1 MANLVQFINSK
12 HEGTHSNLSNAENTD
27 TVKTIVLREELS
39 DEEKTLLENLPLF
52 KEMKAEMGNIHDM
65 LSLRNTIAKLRDSIE
80 YIKTIE
86 PSLDV
91 ITNVSKVSSDITN
104 VSTDLDSVKKVA
116 QASVSGLLDNI
127 ARHINEITRV
137 YGMSEAIGVL
147 NNISYK
153 LERLYK
159 SIDNVDSVSGHLTE
173 IDEVSQHLLAIEI
186 VARYYGVLEDI
197 QEVIPELKNLADIKQ
212 DLLDFRNNRAETKE
226 VIKAYKEAGQIVQR
240 TIEDA
245 VAKLEERVKKF
256 DPESIKKLDEEMT
269 TLKRSI
275 TTIQSTIETKFTEI
289 DGVVANKLTPMQE
302 KVKELGDKL
311 AFEVNKFTAGMTNL
325 DSMLATLH
333 EELNSKLDADAT
345 AVNSDKLGGLAAK
358 EYVKQNEVSTR
369 IENWSTYT
377 SATDDRY
384 ATIVRRNRL
393 GGIYATDIDGLR
405 KRTKPIN
412 LVSNGRLVEYP
423 LDRLNIGFVV
433 SDPAAETM
441 SFNLLSADDF
451 FTALARSKK
460 YKIGR
465 DDFWEKEKNITKPYT
480 LQANEAI
487 IRLDPVIE
495 DELIVDG
502 ELYIEGTTT
511 DLEEP
516 QFQAG
521 QYGFFAMKNP
531 KGRWLFCDGREIS
544 REAYSDLFEAIGTT
558 YGEGDGTTTFNIPD
572 RRGYFG
578 RCLDAGAEVDY
589 QSDREIGSKQGDAIR
604 NITATLNNNLLS
616 LSNYTEGVINT
627 TVAGTGYSYLGNGP
641 YIGVNLTFDA
651 SRVVPTAPE
660 NVVKNIAEYVCIRY

>member
-12 HEGTHSNLSNAENTD
+12 HEGKHSNISNAENTD
-27 TVKTIVLREELS
+27 TIKTIVFREELS
-39 DEEKTLLENLPLF
+39 NEEKTLLENLPLF
-52 KEMKAEMGNIHDM
+52 KEMKAEMSNIHEL
-65 LSLRNTIAKLRDSIE
+65 LSLRSTIAKIQENLNSL
-80 YIKTIE
+80 KNIE
-86 PSLDV
+86 PSLDKV
-91 ITNVSKVSSDITN
+91 IKVSEITTDISA
-104 VSTDLDSVKKVA
+104 VSENIDSVNKVA
-116 QASVSGLLDNI
+116 QASISGLLENI
-127 ARHINEITRV
+127 ARHINEIIHV

-159 SIDNVDSVSGHLTE
+159 SIDNVDSVSGHLSK

-212 DLLDFRNNRAETKE
+212 DLIDFRNNRVETKE

-240 TIEDA
+240 TIDDA

-269 TLKRSI
+269 TLKSSI

-302 KVKELGDKL
+302 SLKELKDKL
-311 AFEVNKFTAGMTNL
+311 SSEVNKLENNITQLNKGQYQLLTA
-325 DSMLATLH
+325 
-333 EELNSKLDADAT
+333 LNEKLDKTET
-345 AVNSDKLGGLAAK
+345 AVNSDKLGGLLPEK
-358 EYVKQNEVSTR
+358 YVKQDEVQS
-369 IENWSTYT
+369 
-377 SATDDRY
+377 
-384 ATIVRRNRL
+384 
-393 GGIYATDIDGLR
+393 G
-405 KRTKPIN
+405 
-412 LVSNGRLVEYP
+412 NGKIP
-423 LDRLNIGFVV
+423 RLNANILTIPQVAITGSPEIPSTTQANTLNFYVRTLDSFQPTKYV
-433 SDPAAETM
+433 TYNTLAEH
-441 SFNLLSADDF
+441 L
-451 FTALARSKK
+451 KK
-460 YKIGR
+460 DIKPEGY
-465 DDFWEKEKNITKPYT
+465 WEKERNITKPY
-480 LQANEAI
+480 AIKENEAI
-487 IRLDPVIE
+487 IKLDPVVE

-511 DLEEP
+511 DLEEKDG
-516 QFQAG
+516 FQAG

-544 REAYSDLFEAIGTT
+544 REAYPDLFEAIGTT

-604 NITATLNNNLLS
+604 NITGSLNSRYSGYLYTFYNESSGAFTLAEEAGWSFERSNSKYTGAATS
-616 LSNYTEGVINT
+616 
-627 TVAGTGYSYLGNGP
+627 
-641 YIGVNLTFDA
+641 FDA

>member
-27 TVKTIVLREELS
+27 TIKTIVLREELS

-65 LSLRNTIAKLRDSIE
+65 LSLRNTITKLRDSIE

-86 PSLDV
+86 PSLDA
-91 ITNVSKVSSDITN
+91 ITNVSKVSSDIAN

-116 QASVSGLLDNI
+116 QASISGLLDDI
-127 ARHINEITRV
+127 ARHINEITHV

-197 QEVIPELKNLADIKQ
+197 QEVIPELKNLAEIKQ
-212 DLLDFRNNRAETKE
+212 DLIDFRNNRAETKE

-240 TIEDA
+240 TIDDA

-256 DPESIKKLDEEMT
+256 DPESIKKLDEEMA
-269 TLKRSI
+269 TLKSFI
-275 TTIQSTIETKFTEI
+275 TTIQSSIEAKFTEI
-289 DGVVANKLTPMQE
+289 DGIVANKLTPMQE
-302 KVKELGDKL
+302 KVKELGDEF
-311 AFEVNKFTAGMTNL
+311 AFEVNKLTAGMTNFGT
-325 DSMLATLH
+325 MLATLH
-333 EELNSKLDADAT
+333 KELNTKLDADAT
-345 AVNSDKLGGLAAK
+345 AVNSDKLGGLAPE
-358 EYVKQNEVSTR
+358 EYVRQTE
-369 IENWSTYT
+369 TYDKRSYT
-377 SATDDRY
+377 GY
-384 ATIVRRNRL
+384 IPRL
-393 GGIYATDIDGLR
+393 
-405 KRTKPIN
+405 KS
-412 LVSNGRLVEYP
+412 V
-423 LDRLNIGFVV
+423 
-433 SDPAAETM
+433 
-441 SFNLLSADDF
+441 
-451 FTALARSKK
+451 
-460 YKIGR
+460 R
-465 DDFWEKEKNITKPYT
+465 DDFNPDNNVQVLEAEQLKLTGLLAKVDSTLAGPDVSTNMQILMRNTSYNARPIHVLTMRGLIDYINKYASINGYWEKEKDITKLYT

-511 DLEEP
+511 DLVEKDG
-516 QFQAG
+516 FQTG

-544 REAYSDLFEAIGTT
+544 REVYSDLFEAIGTT
-558 YGEGDGTTTFNIPD
+558 YGEGNGTTTFNIPD

-589 QSDREIGSKQGDAIR
+589 QSDREIGSKQDDTFPSLTIPNAVTNVSVA
-604 NITATLNNNLLS
+604 NIGEATQGKG
-616 LSNYTEGVINT
+616 YGVISVSVTNGDLYISSNSPET
-627 TVAGTGYSYLGNGP
+627 T
-641 YIGVNLTFDA
+641 
-651 SRVVPTAPE
+651 
-660 NVVKNIAEYVCIRY
+660 VKNIAEYVCIRY

>member
-65 LSLRNTIAKLRDSIE
+65 LSLRNTITNLRDSIE

-91 ITNVSKVSSDITN
+91 ITNVSKVTSDIVN

-127 ARHINEITRV
+127 ARHINEITHV

-147 NNISYK
+147 NDISYK

-186 VARYYGVLEDI
+186 VARYYGVLENI

-212 DLLDFRNNRAETKE
+212 DLIDFRNNRAETKE

-240 TIEDA
+240 TIDDA

-256 DPESIKKLDEEMT
+256 DPESIRKLDEEMVA
-269 TLKRSI
+269 LKSSI
-275 TTIQSTIETKFTEI
+275 TTIQSTIEAKFTEI

-302 KVKELGDKL
+302 KIKELGDKL
-311 AFEVNKFTAGMTNL
+311 ASEVNKFTAGMTNL
-325 DSMLATLH
+325 DSMLSTLH

-345 AVNSDKLGGLAAK
+345 AVNSAKLGGLTPE
-358 EYVKQNEVSTR
+358 EYVRQTETYDKRSYTGYIPRLKSVRDDYNPANNIQVLEAEQLKLTGLLAKADSMLAGPDVSTNLQILMR
-369 IENWSTYT
+369 NT
-377 SATDDRY
+377 SYNARPIHILTMKGLIDYINKY
-384 ATIVRRNRL
+384 AS
-393 GGIYATDIDGLR
+393 
-405 KRTKPIN
+405 IN
-412 LVSNGRLVEYP
+412 GY
-423 LDRLNIGFVV
+423 
-433 SDPAAETM
+433 
-441 SFNLLSADDF
+441 
-451 FTALARSKK
+451 
-460 YKIGR
+460 
-465 DDFWEKEKNITKPYT
+465 WEKEKDITKPYT

-487 IRLDPVIE
+487 IRLDPIIE
-495 DELIVDG
+495 DELVVDG
-502 ELYIEGTTT
+502 ELYIEGTTV

-544 REAYSDLFEAIGTT
+544 REAYPDLFEAIGTT

-616 LSNYTEGVINT
+616 SSNYTEGSIKT
-627 TVAGTGYSYLGNGP
+627 EVAGTGYSYLGNGP
-641 YIGVNLTFDA
+641 YIWVNLTFDA

>member
-65 LSLRNTIAKLRDSIE
+65 LSLRNTITKLRDSIE

-91 ITNVSKVSSDITN
+91 ITNVSKVTSDIAN

-127 ARHINEITRV
+127 ARHINEITHV

-212 DLLDFRNNRAETKE
+212 DLIDFRNNRAETKE

-240 TIEDA
+240 TIDDA

-269 TLKRSI
+269 TLKSSI

-302 KVKELGDKL
+302 KVKELWDKL

-325 DSMLATLH
+325 DAMLETLH
-333 EELNSKLDADAT
+333 EELDSKLNANAT
-345 AVNSDKLGGLAAK
+345 AVNSAKLGGLAPE
-358 EYVKQNEVSTR
+358 EYVRQTE
-369 IENWSTYT
+369 TYDKRSYT
-377 SATDDRY
+377 GY
-384 ATIVRRNRL
+384 IPRL
-393 GGIYATDIDGLR
+393 
-405 KRTKPIN
+405 KS
-412 LVSNGRLVEYP
+412 V
-423 LDRLNIGFVV
+423 
-433 SDPAAETM
+433 
-441 SFNLLSADDF
+441 
-451 FTALARSKK
+451 
-460 YKIGR
+460 R
-465 DDFWEKEKNITKPYT
+465 DDFNPANNIQVLEAEQLKLTGILAKADSMLAGPDVSTNLQILMRNTSYNARPIHILTMKGLIDYINKYASINGYWEKVKDITKPYT

-487 IRLDPVIE
+487 IRLDPIIE
-495 DELIVDG
+495 DELVVDG
-502 ELYIEGTTT
+502 ELYIEGTTV
-511 DLEEP
+511 DLEES

-544 REAYSDLFEAIGTT
+544 REAYPDLFEAIGTT
-558 YGEGDGTTTFNIPD
+558 YGEGNGTTTFNIPD

-604 NITATLNNNLLS
+604 NITGKMYDNHLS
-616 LSNYTEGVINT
+616 SSNGMEGAIT
-627 TVAGTGYSYLGNGP
+627 CTVNGTGYNYVGNGT
-641 YIGVNLTFDA
+641 YFGLNTDFDA

>member
-27 TVKTIVLREELS
+27 TIKTIVLREELS

-91 ITNVSKVSSDITN
+91 ITNVSKVTSDIVN

-212 DLLDFRNNRAETKE
+212 DLIDFRNNRAETKE

-240 TIEDA
+240 TIDDA

-269 TLKRSI
+269 TLKSSI
-275 TTIQSTIETKFTEI
+275 TKIQSTIETKFTEI

-311 AFEVNKFTAGMTNL
+311 AFEVNKFIAGMTNL
-325 DSMLATLH
+325 DSMLSTLH

-345 AVNSDKLGGLAAK
+345 AVNSAKLGGLAPE
-358 EYVKQNEVSTR
+358 EYVRQTETYDKRSYTGYIPRLKSVRDDYNPANNIQVLEAEQLKLTGILAKADSMLAGPDVSTNLQILMR
-369 IENWSTYT
+369 NT
-377 SATDDRY
+377 SYNARPIHILTMKGLIDYINKY
-384 ATIVRRNRL
+384 AF
-393 GGIYATDIDGLR
+393 
-405 KRTKPIN
+405 IN
-412 LVSNGRLVEYP
+412 GY
-423 LDRLNIGFVV
+423 
-433 SDPAAETM
+433 
-441 SFNLLSADDF
+441 
-451 FTALARSKK
+451 
-460 YKIGR
+460 
-465 DDFWEKEKNITKPYT
+465 WEKEKDITKPYT
-480 LQANEAI
+480 LQSNEAI

-502 ELYIEGTTT
+502 ELYIEGTTA
-511 DLEEP
+511 DLVEKDG
-516 QFQAG
+516 FQVG

-531 KGRWLFCDGREIS
+531 KGRWLFCDGREVS

-558 YGEGDGTTTFNIPD
+558 YGEGNGTTTFNIPD
-572 RRGYFG
+572 RRGYFS

-604 NITATLNNNLLS
+604 NITGKMYDNHLS
-616 LSNYTEGVINT
+616 SSNVMEGAIT
-627 TVAGTGYSYLGNGP
+627 STVNGTGYNYVDNGT
-641 YIGVNLTFDA
+641 YFGLNTDFDA

>member
-12 HEGTHSNLSNAENTD
+12 HEGTHSNLSNAENID
-27 TVKTIVLREELS
+27 TIKTIVLREELS

-65 LSLRNTIAKLRDSIE
+65 LSLRNTITKLRDSIE

-91 ITNVSKVSSDITN
+91 IANVSKVSSDITN

-127 ARHINEITRV
+127 ARHINEITHV

-159 SIDNVDSVSGHLTE
+159 SIDNVDSVSEHLTE

-212 DLLDFRNNRAETKE
+212 DLIDFRNNRAETKE

-240 TIEDA
+240 TIDDA

-256 DPESIKKLDEEMT
+256 DPESIKKLDKEMT
-269 TLKRSI
+269 TLKSSI

-289 DGVVANKLTPMQE
+289 DGVVVNKLTPMQE

-311 AFEVNKFTAGMTNL
+311 TFEVNKFTAGMTNL

-345 AVNSDKLGGLAAK
+345 AVNSSKLGGLAPE
-358 EYVKQNEVSTR
+358 EYVRQTE
-369 IENWSTYT
+369 TYDKRSYT
-377 SATDDRY
+377 GY
-384 ATIVRRNRL
+384 IPRL
-393 GGIYATDIDGLR
+393 
-405 KRTKPIN
+405 KS
-412 LVSNGRLVEYP
+412 V
-423 LDRLNIGFVV
+423 
-433 SDPAAETM
+433 
-441 SFNLLSADDF
+441 
-451 FTALARSKK
+451 
-460 YKIGR
+460 R
-465 DDFWEKEKNITKPYT
+465 DDFNPSNNIQVLEAEQLKLTGILAKADSMLAGPDVSTNMQILMRNTSYNARPIHILTMKGLIDYINKYASINGYWEKEKDITKPYT

-502 ELYIEGTTT
+502 ELYIEGTTV
-511 DLEEP
+511 DLEEKDG
-516 QFQAG
+516 FQAG

-544 REAYSDLFEAIGTT
+544 REVYPDLFEAIGTT
-558 YGEGDGTTTFNIPD
+558 YGEGNGTTTFNIPD

-604 NITATLNNNLLS
+604 NLTGKIDSGYNAIYGVDGGLFYRDGAALSASNVYGTTAGS
-616 LSNYTEGVINT
+616 GGSGFI
-627 TVAGTGYSYLGNGP
+627 
-641 YIGVNLTFDA
+641 FDA

>member
-269 TLKRSI
+269 TLKSSI

-604 NITATLNNNLLS
+604 NITATLDNNLLS
-616 LSNYTEGVINT
+616 SSNYTEGVINT

>member
-27 TVKTIVLREELS
+27 TIKTIVLREELS

-91 ITNVSKVSSDITN
+91 IANVSKVSSDITN

-127 ARHINEITRV
+127 ARHINEITHV

-212 DLLDFRNNRAETKE
+212 DLIDFRNNRAETKE

-240 TIEDA
+240 TIDDA

-269 TLKRSI
+269 TLKSSI

-325 DSMLATLH
+325 DSMLSTLH
-333 EELNSKLDADAT
+333 EELDSKLNANAT
-345 AVNSDKLGGLAAK
+345 AVNSAKLGGLAPE
-358 EYVKQNEVSTR
+358 EYVRQTETYDKRSYTGYIPRLKSVRDDYNPANNIQVLEAEQLKLTGILAKADSMLAGPDVSTNLQILMR
-369 IENWSTYT
+369 NT
-377 SATDDRY
+377 SYNARPIHILTMKGLIDYINKY
-384 ATIVRRNRL
+384 AS
-393 GGIYATDIDGLR
+393 
-405 KRTKPIN
+405 IN
-412 LVSNGRLVEYP
+412 GY
-423 LDRLNIGFVV
+423 
-433 SDPAAETM
+433 
-441 SFNLLSADDF
+441 
-451 FTALARSKK
+451 
-460 YKIGR
+460 
-465 DDFWEKEKNITKPYT
+465 WEKEKDITKPYT

-495 DELIVDG
+495 DELVVDG
-502 ELYIEGTTT
+502 ELYIEGTTV
-511 DLEEP
+511 DLEEL

-544 REAYSDLFEAIGTT
+544 RAAYPDLFEAIGTT
-558 YGEGDGTTTFNIPD
+558 YGEGNGTTTFNIPD

-604 NITATLNNNLLS
+604 NITGKMYDNHLS
-616 LSNYTEGVINT
+616 SSNVMEGAIT
-627 TVAGTGYSYLGNGP
+627 STVNGTGYNYVGNGT
-641 YIGVNLTFDA
+641 YFGLNTDFDA

>member
-65 LSLRNTIAKLRDSIE
+65 LSLRNTITKLRDSIE

-91 ITNVSKVSSDITN
+91 ITNVSKVTSDIAN

-127 ARHINEITRV
+127 ARHINEITHV

-212 DLLDFRNNRAETKE
+212 DLIDFRNNRAETKE

-240 TIEDA
+240 TIDDA

-269 TLKRSI
+269 TLKSSI

-325 DSMLATLH
+325 DAMLEILH
-333 EELNSKLDADAT
+333 EELDSKLNANAT
-345 AVNSDKLGGLAAK
+345 AVNSAKLGGLAPE
-358 EYVKQNEVSTR
+358 EYVRQTE
-369 IENWSTYT
+369 TYDKRSYT
-377 SATDDRY
+377 GY
-384 ATIVRRNRL
+384 IPRL
-393 GGIYATDIDGLR
+393 
-405 KRTKPIN
+405 KS
-412 LVSNGRLVEYP
+412 V
-423 LDRLNIGFVV
+423 
-433 SDPAAETM
+433 
-441 SFNLLSADDF
+441 
-451 FTALARSKK
+451 
-460 YKIGR
+460 R
-465 DDFWEKEKNITKPYT
+465 DDFNPANNIQVLEAEQLKLTGILDKADSMLAGPDVSTNLQILMRNTNYNARPIHILTMKGLIDYINKYASINGYWEKVKDITKPYT

-487 IRLDPVIE
+487 IRLDPIIE
-495 DELIVDG
+495 DELVVDG
-502 ELYIEGTTT
+502 ELYIEGTTV

-544 REAYSDLFEAIGTT
+544 REAYPDLFEAIGTT
-558 YGEGDGTTTFNIPD
+558 YGEGNGTTTFNIPD

-604 NITATLNNNLLS
+604 NITGKMYDNHLS
-616 LSNYTEGVINT
+616 SSNVMEGAIT
-627 TVAGTGYSYLGNGP
+627 STVNGTGYNYVGNGT
-641 YIGVNLTFDA
+641 YFGLNTDFDA

>member
-27 TVKTIVLREELS
+27 TIKTIVLREELS

-65 LSLRNTIAKLRDSIE
+65 LSLRNTITKLRDSIE

-91 ITNVSKVSSDITN
+91 ITNVSKVTSDIVN
-104 VSTDLDSVKKVA
+104 VSADLDSVKKVA
-116 QASVSGLLDNI
+116 QASVSGLLNDI
-127 ARHINEITRV
+127 ARHINEITHV

-159 SIDNVDSVSGHLTE
+159 SIDNVDSVSEHLTE

-212 DLLDFRNNRAETKE
+212 DLIDFRNNRAETKE

-240 TIEDA
+240 TIDDA

-269 TLKRSI
+269 TLKSSI

-289 DGVVANKLTPMQE
+289 DGVVANKLTSMQE

-311 AFEVNKFTAGMTNL
+311 TFEVNKFTAGMTNL
-325 DSMLATLH
+325 DSMLSTLH

-345 AVNSDKLGGLAAK
+345 AVNSAKLGGLAPE
-358 EYVKQNEVSTR
+358 EYVRQTETYDKRSYTGYIPRLKSVRDDYNPANNIQVLEAEQLKLTGILAKADSMLAGPDVSTNLQILMR
-369 IENWSTYT
+369 NT
-377 SATDDRY
+377 SYNARPIHILTMKGLIDYINKY
-384 ATIVRRNRL
+384 AS
-393 GGIYATDIDGLR
+393 
-405 KRTKPIN
+405 IN
-412 LVSNGRLVEYP
+412 GY
-423 LDRLNIGFVV
+423 
-433 SDPAAETM
+433 
-441 SFNLLSADDF
+441 
-451 FTALARSKK
+451 
-460 YKIGR
+460 
-465 DDFWEKEKNITKPYT
+465 WEKEKDITKPYT

-487 IRLDPVIE
+487 VRLDPIIE
-495 DELIVDG
+495 DELVVDG
-502 ELYIEGTTT
+502 ELYIEGTIV

-558 YGEGDGTTTFNIPD
+558 YGEGNGTTTFNIPD

-616 LSNYTEGVINT
+616 SSNYTEGVINT

>member
-212 DLLDFRNNRAETKE
+212 ALLDFRNNRAETKE

-269 TLKRSI
+269 TLKSSI

-604 NITATLNNNLLS
+604 NITATLDNNLLS
-616 LSNYTEGVINT
+616 SSNYTEGVINT

>member
-27 TVKTIVLREELS
+27 TIKTIVLREELS

-65 LSLRNTIAKLRDSIE
+65 LSLRNTITKLRDSIE

-91 ITNVSKVSSDITN
+91 IANVSKVSSDITN

-127 ARHINEITRV
+127 ARHINEITHV

-212 DLLDFRNNRAETKE
+212 DLIDFRNNRAETKE

-240 TIEDA
+240 TIDDA

-269 TLKRSI
+269 TLKSSI

-325 DSMLATLH
+325 DAMLETLH
-333 EELNSKLDADAT
+333 EELDSKLNANAT
-345 AVNSDKLGGLAAK
+345 AVNSAKLGGLAPE
-358 EYVKQNEVSTR
+358 EYVRQTETYDKRSYTGYIPRLKSVRDDYNPANNIQVLEAEQLKLTGILAKADSMLAGPDVSTNLQILMR
-369 IENWSTYT
+369 NT
-377 SATDDRY
+377 SYNARPIHILTMKGLIDYINKY
-384 ATIVRRNRL
+384 AS
-393 GGIYATDIDGLR
+393 
-405 KRTKPIN
+405 IN
-412 LVSNGRLVEYP
+412 GY
-423 LDRLNIGFVV
+423 
-433 SDPAAETM
+433 
-441 SFNLLSADDF
+441 
-451 FTALARSKK
+451 
-460 YKIGR
+460 
-465 DDFWEKEKNITKPYT
+465 WEKVKDITKPYT

-487 IRLDPVIE
+487 IRLDPIIE
-495 DELIVDG
+495 DELVVDG
-502 ELYIEGTTT
+502 ELYIEGTTV
-511 DLEEP
+511 DLEES

-544 REAYSDLFEAIGTT
+544 REAYPDLFEAIGTT
-558 YGEGDGTTTFNIPD
+558 YGEGNGTTTFNIPD

-616 LSNYTEGVINT
+616 SSNYTEGAINT
-627 TVAGTGYSYLGNGP
+627 DVADTGYSYLGNGP
-641 YIGVNLTFDA
+641 YVGVNLTFDA

>member
-27 TVKTIVLREELS
+27 TIKTIVLREELS

-52 KEMKAEMGNIHDM
+52 KEMKAEMVNIHDM

-91 ITNVSKVSSDITN
+91 ITNVSKVTSDIAN

-127 ARHINEITRV
+127 ARHINEITHV

-240 TIEDA
+240 TIDDA

-269 TLKRSI
+269 TLKSSI

-289 DGVVANKLTPMQE
+289 DGVVVNKLTPMQE

-311 AFEVNKFTAGMTNL
+311 TFEVNKFTAGMTNL
-325 DSMLATLH
+325 DSILATLH

-345 AVNSDKLGGLAAK
+345 AVNSAKLGGLAPE
-358 EYVKQNEVSTR
+358 EYVRQTETYDKRSYTGYIPRLKSVKDDYNPTNNIQVLEAEQLKLTGILAKADNMLAGPDVSTNLQILMR
-369 IENWSTYT
+369 NT
-377 SATDDRY
+377 SYNARPIHILTIKGLIDYINKY
-384 ATIVRRNRL
+384 AS
-393 GGIYATDIDGLR
+393 
-405 KRTKPIN
+405 IN
-412 LVSNGRLVEYP
+412 GY
-423 LDRLNIGFVV
+423 
-433 SDPAAETM
+433 
-441 SFNLLSADDF
+441 
-451 FTALARSKK
+451 
-460 YKIGR
+460 
-465 DDFWEKEKNITKPYT
+465 WEKVKDITKPYT

-487 IRLDPVIE
+487 VRLDPIIE

-502 ELYIEGTTT
+502 ELYIEGTTA
-511 DLEEP
+511 DLVEKDG
-516 QFQAG
+516 FQVG

-531 KGRWLFCDGREIS
+531 KGRWLFCDGREVS

-558 YGEGDGTTTFNIPD
+558 YGEGNGTTTFNIPD

-604 NITATLNNNLLS
+604 NITGRMLDNHLS
-616 LSNYTEGVINT
+616 STNTTEGALVSSVLGTNYQYVGDGTYFGLNT
-627 TVAGTGYSYLGNGP
+627 E
-641 YIGVNLTFDA
+641 FDA

>member
-27 TVKTIVLREELS
+27 TIKTIVLREELS

-52 KEMKAEMGNIHDM
+52 KEMKAEMVNIHDM

-240 TIEDA
+240 TIDDA

-269 TLKRSI
+269 TLKSSI
-275 TTIQSTIETKFTEI
+275 TTIQSTIEAKFTEI

-311 AFEVNKFTAGMTNL
+311 TFEVNKFTAGMTNL
-325 DSMLATLH
+325 DSMLKTLH
-333 EELNSKLDADAT
+333 EELDSKLDANAT
-345 AVNSDKLGGLAAK
+345 AVNSAKLGGLAPE
-358 EYVKQNEVSTR
+358 EYVRQTETYDKRSYTGYIPRLKSVKDDYNPANNVQVLEAEQLKLTGLLAKADNMLAGPDVSTNLQILMR
-369 IENWSTYT
+369 NT
-377 SATDDRY
+377 SYNARPIHILTMKGLIDYINKY
-384 ATIVRRNRL
+384 AS
-393 GGIYATDIDGLR
+393 
-405 KRTKPIN
+405 IN
-412 LVSNGRLVEYP
+412 GY
-423 LDRLNIGFVV
+423 
-433 SDPAAETM
+433 
-441 SFNLLSADDF
+441 
-451 FTALARSKK
+451 
-460 YKIGR
+460 
-465 DDFWEKEKNITKPYT
+465 WEKVKDITKPYT

-495 DELIVDG
+495 DELVVDG
-502 ELYIEGTTT
+502 ELYIEGITV

-544 REAYSDLFEAIGTT
+544 REAYPDLFEAIGTT
-558 YGEGDGTTTFNIPD
+558 YGEGNGTTTFNIPD

-604 NITATLNNNLLS
+604 NITGKMYDNHLS
-616 LSNYTEGVINT
+616 SSNVMEGAIT
-627 TVAGTGYSYLGNGP
+627 STVNDTGYNYVGNGT
-641 YIGVNLTFDA
+641 YFGLNTDFDA

>member
-91 ITNVSKVSSDITN
+91 ITNVSKVTSDIAN

-197 QEVIPELKNLADIKQ
+197 QEVVPELKNLADIKQ

-240 TIEDA
+240 TIDDA

-269 TLKRSI
+269 TLKSSI

-311 AFEVNKFTAGMTNL
+311 IFEVNKFTAGMTNL
-325 DSMLATLH
+325 DSMLSTLH
-333 EELNSKLDADAT
+333 EELDSKLNANAT
-345 AVNSDKLGGLAAK
+345 AVNSAKLGGLAPE
-358 EYVKQNEVSTR
+358 EYVRQTE
-369 IENWSTYT
+369 TYDKRSYT
-377 SATDDRY
+377 GY
-384 ATIVRRNRL
+384 IPRL
-393 GGIYATDIDGLR
+393 
-405 KRTKPIN
+405 KS
-412 LVSNGRLVEYP
+412 V
-423 LDRLNIGFVV
+423 
-433 SDPAAETM
+433 
-441 SFNLLSADDF
+441 
-451 FTALARSKK
+451 
-460 YKIGR
+460 R
-465 DDFWEKEKNITKPYT
+465 DDFNPANNIQVLEAEQLKLTGLLAKADNMLAGPDVSTNLQILMRNTSYNARPIHILTMKGLIDYINKYASINGYWEKVKDITKPYT

-495 DELIVDG
+495 DELVVDG
-502 ELYIEGTTT
+502 ELYIEGITV

-544 REAYSDLFEAIGTT
+544 REAYPDLFEAIGTT

-572 RRGYFG
+572 RRGYFA

-604 NITATLNNNLLS
+604 NITGSFETRTPTGEHPPTGSFYISSTDGWLNNASS
-616 LSNYTEGVINT
+616 LGGGGEISI
-627 TVAGTGYSYLGNGP
+627 
-641 YIGVNLTFDA
+641 DA
-651 SRVVPTAPE
+651 SLQVPTAPE

>member
-27 TVKTIVLREELS
+27 TIKTIVLREELS

-65 LSLRNTIAKLRDSIE
+65 LSLRNTITKLRDSIE

-86 PSLDV
+86 PSLDA
-91 ITNVSKVSSDITN
+91 ITNVSKVTSDIAN
-104 VSTDLDSVKKVA
+104 VSADLDSVKKVA

-212 DLLDFRNNRAETKE
+212 DLIDFRNNRAETKE

-240 TIEDA
+240 TIDDA

-256 DPESIKKLDEEMT
+256 DPESIKKLDEEMVA
-269 TLKRSI
+269 LKNSI

-325 DSMLATLH
+325 DSMLSTLH

-345 AVNSDKLGGLAAK
+345 AVNSAKLGGLAPE
-358 EYVKQNEVSTR
+358 EYVRQTETYDKRSYTGYIPRLKSVKDDYNPANNIQVLEAEQLKLTGILAKADSMLAGPDVSTNMQILMR
-369 IENWSTYT
+369 NT
-377 SATDDRY
+377 SYNARPIHILTMKGLIDYINKY
-384 ATIVRRNRL
+384 AS
-393 GGIYATDIDGLR
+393 
-405 KRTKPIN
+405 IN
-412 LVSNGRLVEYP
+412 GY
-423 LDRLNIGFVV
+423 
-433 SDPAAETM
+433 
-441 SFNLLSADDF
+441 
-451 FTALARSKK
+451 
-460 YKIGR
+460 
-465 DDFWEKEKNITKPYT
+465 WEKVKDITKPYT

-516 QFQAG
+516 QLQAG

-544 REAYSDLFEAIGTT
+544 REAYPALFEAIGTT
-558 YGEGDGTTTFNIPD
+558 YGEGNGTTTFNIPD

-604 NITATLNNNLLS
+604 NITGTLPPYDAGAMPEGGEMGAFKQYS
-616 LSNYTEGVINT
+616 GGGPVVIGAQEGRHYYTFN
-627 TVAGTGYSYLGNGP
+627 
-641 YIGVNLTFDA
+641 A

>member
-27 TVKTIVLREELS
+27 TIKTIVLREELS

-65 LSLRNTIAKLRDSIE
+65 LSLRNTMAKLRDSIE

-197 QEVIPELKNLADIKQ
+197 QEVIPELKNLAEIKQ
-212 DLLDFRNNRAETKE
+212 DLIDFRNNRAETKE

-240 TIEDA
+240 TIDDA

-269 TLKRSI
+269 TLKSSI

-289 DGVVANKLTPMQE
+289 DEVVANKLTPMQE

-311 AFEVNKFTAGMTNL
+311 TFEVNKFTAGMTNL
-325 DSMLATLH
+325 DSMLSTLH
-333 EELNSKLDADAT
+333 EELNSKLDADAA
-345 AVNSDKLGGLAAK
+345 AVNSDKLGGLAPE
-358 EYVKQNEVSTR
+358 EYVRQTETYDKRSYTGYIPRLKSVKDDYNPANNIQVLEAEQLKLTGLLAKADGMLAGPDVSTNLQILMR
-369 IENWSTYT
+369 NT
-377 SATDDRY
+377 SYNARPIHILTMKGLIDYINKY
-384 ATIVRRNRL
+384 AS
-393 GGIYATDIDGLR
+393 
-405 KRTKPIN
+405 IN
-412 LVSNGRLVEYP
+412 GY
-423 LDRLNIGFVV
+423 
-433 SDPAAETM
+433 
-441 SFNLLSADDF
+441 
-451 FTALARSKK
+451 
-460 YKIGR
+460 
-465 DDFWEKEKNITKPYT
+465 WEKVKDITKPYT

-511 DLEEP
+511 DLEEL

-544 REAYSDLFEAIGTT
+544 REAYPDLFEAIGTT
-558 YGEGDGTTTFNIPD
+558 YGEGNGTTTFNIPD

-616 LSNYTEGVINT
+616 SSNYTEGAINT
-627 TVAGTGYSYLGNGP
+627 DVVGTDYSYLGNGS
-641 YIGVNLTFDA
+641 YVGVNLTFDA

>member
-52 KEMKAEMGNIHDM
+52 KEMKAEMVNIHDM
-65 LSLRNTIAKLRDSIE
+65 LSLRNTITKLRDSIE

-91 ITNVSKVSSDITN
+91 ITNVSKVTSDIVN

-127 ARHINEITRV
+127 ARHINEITHV

-269 TLKRSI
+269 TLKSSI

-616 LSNYTEGVINT
+616 SSNYTEGVINT

>member
-65 LSLRNTIAKLRDSIE
+65 LSLKNTITKLRDSIE

-91 ITNVSKVSSDITN
+91 ITNVSKVTSDITN

-212 DLLDFRNNRAETKE
+212 DLIDFRNNRAETKE

-240 TIEDA
+240 TIDDA

-269 TLKRSI
+269 TLKSSI

-302 KVKELGDKL
+302 KVKELSDKL
-311 AFEVNKFTAGMTNL
+311 AFEVNKLTAGMTNL
-325 DSMLATLH
+325 DAMLATLH
-333 EELNSKLDADAT
+333 EELNTKLDADAT
-345 AVNSDKLGGLAAK
+345 AVNSAKLGGLAPE
-358 EYVKQNEVSTR
+358 EYVRQTETYDKRSYTGYIPRLKSVKDDYNPTNNIQVLEAEQLKLTGILAKADNMLAGPDVSTNLQILMR
-369 IENWSTYT
+369 NT
-377 SATDDRY
+377 SYNARPIHILTMRGLIDYINKY
-384 ATIVRRNRL
+384 AS
-393 GGIYATDIDGLR
+393 
-405 KRTKPIN
+405 IN
-412 LVSNGRLVEYP
+412 GY
-423 LDRLNIGFVV
+423 
-433 SDPAAETM
+433 
-441 SFNLLSADDF
+441 
-451 FTALARSKK
+451 
-460 YKIGR
+460 
-465 DDFWEKEKNITKPYT
+465 WEKEKNITKPYT

-502 ELYIEGTTT
+502 ELYIEGTTV
-511 DLEEP
+511 DLEEKDG
-516 QFQAG
+516 FQAG
-521 QYGFFAMKNP
+521 QYGFFAMKKP

-544 REAYSDLFEAIGTT
+544 RTDYPELFEAIGTT

-604 NITATLNNNLLS
+604 NITGSFETRTPAGEHPPTGSFYISSTDGWLNNASS
-616 LSNYTEGVINT
+616 LGGGGEISI
-627 TVAGTGYSYLGNGP
+627 
-641 YIGVNLTFDA
+641 DA
-651 SRVVPTAPE
+651 SKQVPTAPE